1 MAEEINSK
9 HDTNEVFFGDFND
22 SQWES
27 SYLSIPFFEIVF
39 NNLLID
45 DFFINII
52 YCEWRN

>member
-1 MAEEINSK
+1 MGEEINL

-45 DFFINII
+45 DFFIKII